1 MSYNDPSA
9 DAGKIIGQWI
19 ADFISEIFNGD
30 GDGEFDWP
38 SLTTGAVSQEMN
50 TGELLSNV
58 LNGASSFAGGISYD
72 SAIGPSFGS
81 TSSGNRLLDWFAGL
95 FTNSGYQAQLNR
107 EFNSAEALKQREWQ
121 SAENQLA
128 REFQLMMS
136 NTAYQRGVQDLRA
149 AGLNPILAYSQGGA
163 ASSAVSV
170 GHGDAATSQGVAGSD
185 LGAIAN
191 GMGSLAEGVGK
202 ILELLVKK
210 KTGSIGFR

>member
-19 ADFISEIFNGD
+19 ADFIGEIFNRD
-30 GDGEFDWP
+30 GDGEFNWP
-38 SLTTGAVSQEMN
+38 GLSSGAVSQEMN

-72 SAIGPSFGS
+72 SSIGSSFGS
-81 TSSGNRLLDWFAGL
+81 NSSGNRLLDWFAGL

-136 NTAYQRGVQDLRA
+136 NTAYQRGVQDLKA

-163 ASSAVSV
+163 ANSAVSV
-170 GHGDAATSQGVAGSD
+170 GHGDSASSQGVAASD
-185 LGAIAN
+185 LGSLAN
-191 GMGSLAEGVGK
+191 GFGSLAEGVGK
-202 ILELLVKK
+202 LLELLVTKK
-210 KTGSIGFR
+210 KNPIGFR